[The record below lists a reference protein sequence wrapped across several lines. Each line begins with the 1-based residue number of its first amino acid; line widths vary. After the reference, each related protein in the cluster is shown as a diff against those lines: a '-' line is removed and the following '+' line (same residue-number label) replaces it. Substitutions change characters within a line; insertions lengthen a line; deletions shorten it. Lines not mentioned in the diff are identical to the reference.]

1 MAVEFSTPFMSIPS
15 RPRLAYLVVVVC
27 STTTHNGTIS
37 VVCTM
42 YYLSSLR
49 DKGEFAEHK
58 QLTQGVPR
66 EALPINY
73 KRGQSVVPDAKYG
86 PSRRVFGQQT

>member
-1 MAVEFSTPFMSIPS
+1 
-15 RPRLAYLVVVVC
+15 
-27 STTTHNGTIS
+27 
-37 VVCTM
+37 M

>member
-58 QLTQGVPR
+58 QLTQGVPC